1 MLKILII
8 NFLFFMLNF
17 SSCFV
22 TLYMNFFRFSLKY
35 FRNYQKAFCGMF
47 TSILK
52 ALMKQIAFDV
62 LI

>member
-1 MLKILII
+1 
-8 NFLFFMLNF
+8 MLNF

-22 TLYMNFFRFSLKY
+22 TLYMNVFRFSLKY